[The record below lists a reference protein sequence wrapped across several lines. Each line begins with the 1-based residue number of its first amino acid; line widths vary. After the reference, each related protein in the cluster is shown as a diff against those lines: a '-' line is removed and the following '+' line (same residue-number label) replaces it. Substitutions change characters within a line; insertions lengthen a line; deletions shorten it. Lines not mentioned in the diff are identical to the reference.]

1 MDEMMLEPIDVL
13 KEIKR
18 AFETNLIGVADRL
31 SIEKRMKVIELR
43 KRIDRAITD
52 GEIMRRVYSDC
63 TRASYEES
71 R

>member
-1 MDEMMLEPIDVL
+1 MDEMLEPIDVL

-31 SIEKRMKVIELR
+31 SIEKRMQVIKLR
-43 KRIDRAITD
+43 KRIDKAIAD
-52 GEIMRRVYSDC
+52 GEIMQRVYSHC
-63 TRASYEES
+63 AGASYEES

>member
-1 MDEMMLEPIDVL
+1 MLEPIDVL

-31 SIEKRMKVIELR
+31 SIEKRMQVIELR
-43 KRIDRAITD
+43 KRIDKAIAD
-52 GEIMRRVYSDC
+52 GKIMQRVYSHC
-63 TRASYEES
+63 TGASYEEN

>member
-1 MDEMMLEPIDVL
+1 MDKTLEPIDVL

-31 SIEKRMKVIELR
+31 STEKRLQVIKLR
-43 KRIDRAITD
+43 KRIDKAIAD
-52 GEIMRRVYSDC
+52 GEIMQRVYSHC
-63 TRASYEES
+63 TGAMYETS

>member
-1 MDEMMLEPIDVL
+1 MEEMLEPIDVL

-31 SIEKRMKVIELR
+31 SIEKRMQVIKLR
-43 KRIDRAITD
+43 KRIDKAITD
-52 GEIMRRVYSDC
+52 GEIMQRVYSHC
-63 TRASYEES
+63 TGASYEES

>member
-1 MDEMMLEPIDVL
+1 MDEMLEPIDVL

-31 SIEKRMKVIELR
+31 SIEKRMQVIELR
-43 KRIDRAITD
+43 KRIDKAIAD
-52 GEIMRRVYSDC
+52 GKIMQRVYSHC
-63 TRASYEES
+63 TGASYEEN

>member
-1 MDEMMLEPIDVL
+1 MLEPIDVL

-31 SIEKRMKVIELR
+31 SIEKRLRVIELR
-43 KRIDRAITD
+43 KRIDKAIT
-52 GEIMRRVYSDC
+52 EAYNKPLSEC
-63 TRASYEES
+63 LEEN

>member
-1 MDEMMLEPIDVL
+1 MDEMLEPIDVL

-31 SIEKRMKVIELR
+31 SIEKRMQVIELR
-43 KRIDRAITD
+43 KRIDKAIAD
-52 GEIMRRVYSDC
+52 GEIMQRVYNHC
-63 TRASYEES
+63 TGASYEES

>member
-1 MDEMMLEPIDVL
+1 MNKMLEPIDLL

-31 SIEKRMKVIELR
+31 SIEKRLEVIKLR
-43 KRIDRAITD
+43 IRIDKAIKAYKSFP
-52 GEIMRRVYSDC
+52 ERL
-63 TRASYEES
+63 EES